1 MLKHCVFLNLK
12 SPAEMSAVQEAMV
25 LLSGLVG
32 EVAGMIDFVEGPNRD
47 FEKRSEGYRHGFI
60 VTFADRAAHL
70 ACETHPDHVRAGAML
85 VEACKEGVEGIFVAD
100 LEIAR

>member
-12 SPAEMSAVQEAMV
+12 SSLETEAVREAMM

-47 FEKRSEGYRHGFI
+47 FEQRSEGYGHGFI

-70 ACETHPDHVRAGAML
+70 AYERHPDHVRAGGIL
-85 VEACKEGVEGIFVAD
+85 VDACQGGIEGIFVAD
-100 LEIAR
+100 LETR

>member
-12 SPAEMSAVQEAMV
+12 SSAEMAAVREALM

-47 FEKRSEGYRHGFI
+47 FEQRSEGYGHGFI
-60 VTFADRAAHL
+60 VTFADRPAHL
-70 ACETHPDHVRAGAML
+70 AYEAHPDHVRAGAML
-85 VEACKEGVEGIFVAD
+85 VEACREGVEGIFVAD
-100 LEIAR
+100 LEVA